1 MFWYKNSL
9 KQVSKRKKLHLK
21 KRLNYCL
28 KRNWGIVWKSKSKT
42 KFFLKKKKRKFWK
55 KFNRKVKNKKKRKF
69 WKKTNTKKRYRSKKQ
84 RLKKRNLNLFK
95 KKR

>member
-42 KFFLKKKKRKFWK
+42 KFFLKKKKKRKFWK

-69 WKKTNTKKRYRSKKQ
+69 WKKRYRYKKQ

>member
-1 MFWYKNSL
+1 MFLVFWYKSSL

-21 KRLNYCL
+21 KRLNYLL
-28 KRNWGIVWKSKSKT
+28 KRNWGIIWKSKSKT
-42 KFFLKKKKRKFWK
+42 KFFLKKKKKRKFWK
-55 KFNRKVKNKKKRKF
+55 KFNRKIKHKKKRKF
-69 WKKTNTKKRYRSKKQ
+69 WKKRYRYKKQ

>member
-1 MFWYKNSL
+1 MFLVFWYKNSL
-9 KQVSKRKKLHLK
+9 KQVPKRKKLHLK

-42 KFFLKKKKRKFWK
+42 KFFFKRRKKRKFWK
-55 KFNRKVKNKKKRKF
+55 KFNRKIKHKKKKKF
-69 WKKTNTKKRYRSKKQ
+69 WKKRYRYKKQ